1 MGGKKKKKEH
11 SIFHYKTGTFR
22 FSKCIA
28 LVSLVYLNLIYWIKK
43 KNSTVWFS
51 GMFMST
57 AKRRSL
63 RWVLIYQCSKP

>member
-1 MGGKKKKKEH
+1 MGERKEH
-11 SIFHYKTGTFR
+11 PIFHYKTGALR
-22 FSKCIA
+22 FSKYIT
-28 LVSLVYLNLIYWIKK
+28 LVSLVYLILIYRIKT

-63 RWVLIYQCSKP
+63 HLGTNLPVQ

>member
-1 MGGKKKKKEH
+1 MAEKKEH
-11 SIFHYKTGTFR
+11 PIFHYKTGALR
-22 FSKCIA
+22 FSKYIA
-28 LVSLVYLNLIYWIKK
+28 LVSLVYLILIYWITT

-63 RWVLIYQCSKP
+63 HLGTNLPVQ